1 MSQTQQIAWLTDSV
15 ARVLYVSGFL
25 SEKQVFVGIKASFKK
40 KKIKNLKCLFFL
52 IQKKL
57 SHSYTE
63 YGLQLKKALPIVIE
77 KSNFQGK
84 LTLHVCLYFC
94 LTNQSNSSNFS

>member
-40 KKIKNLKCLFFL
+40 KKLRISNVFFFL
-52 IQKKL
+52 YKR
-57 SHSYTE
+57 
-63 YGLQLKKALPIVIE
+63 
-77 KSNFQGK
+77 N
-84 LTLHVCLYFC
+84 
-94 LTNQSNSSNFS
+94 